1 LFARKFRRYLEE
13 LVLDSDLSDIV
24 INSTFD
30 RDSVVAFTAACEGA
44 DFSLTQSNVFE
55 IELLC
60 DEWSVAG
67 KSIRHQVTEF
77 IRPRPLAFEIPSAIL
92 FRVIG
97 FKTCEGGER
106 NTNGCL
112 HFASNI

>member
-1 LFARKFRRYLEE
+1 
-13 LVLDSDLSDIV
+13 VLDSDLSAIVIV

-30 RDSVVAFTAACEGA
+30 RDSMTAFIAACEGA

-55 IELLC
+55 VELLC

-77 IRPRPLAFEIPSAIL
+77 IERAPS
-92 FRVIG
+92 G
-97 FKTCEGGER
+97 
-106 NTNGCL
+106 
-112 HFASNI
+112 